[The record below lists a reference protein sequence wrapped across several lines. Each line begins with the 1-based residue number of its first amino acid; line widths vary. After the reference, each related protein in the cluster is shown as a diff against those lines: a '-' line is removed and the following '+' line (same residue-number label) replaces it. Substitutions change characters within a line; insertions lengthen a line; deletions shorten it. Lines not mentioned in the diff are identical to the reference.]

1 MYTRPVLAVTLLG
14 LSAASQALEVT
25 ACASDSQT
33 GAGTNLQQAI
43 AAAGTVSFRCPPGA
57 RLLVVGTH
65 AVTADTII
73 DGGNAVTLVVRLGG
87 GPALAVGN
95 SRLTLT
101 RMRLEGET
109 RVPIGRTPGITTL
122 MVSGSGSAEFRNVVA
137 HRLDRPLFVL
147 QNGRAVIVESTF
159 SDGPDP
165 IRITGNGQLEIRGGQ
180 FERMP
185 SAVFADGG
193 HVMIAGTRFL
203 SSRLV
208 MNNCEFLIEDA
219 SFRDNDA
226 RPTNASGGAIDTDCS
241 GRVTRTLFQ
250 NNWAVNGGA
259 VNLRALYKPVEFQR
273 VRFISNH
280 ASADGGAIHRETY
293 LAVRG
298 RPATPLKL
306 RYSVFRENFAT
317 RGGGFYIGSGVI
329 DGYALHFAGN
339 AASADGGGAYTR
351 ALRLT
356 RGTFIRNRAGQSG
369 GAIYAYIASH
379 PFRNLVTT
387 TLANILIAQNEA
399 PKGAGIYGSA
409 VRLVNSTIADNTG
422 PGVDAGDSAV
432 SPAITLTNT
441 LIATNTGGECRGS
454 LPTSFALDG
463 PNLQFPS
470 ASCPGVPVGD
480 PYLDP
485 VYAPVLGSPALGAA
499 DLRVCLDAP
508 VNARDAIGE
517 PRPQGRGCSLGA
529 IEGAVERQVWD
540 RLTRRQE
547 IPGDLIDEIRE
558 LARRLI
564 P

>member
-241 GRVTRTLFQ
+241 GRERRCGQ
-250 NNWAVNGGA
+250 PA
-259 VNLRALYKPVEFQR
+259 
-273 VRFISNH
+273 
-280 ASADGGAIHRETY
+280 GAI
-293 LAVRG
+293 
-298 RPATPLKL
+298 
-306 RYSVFRENFAT
+306 
-317 RGGGFYIGSGVI
+317 
-329 DGYALHFAGN
+329 
-339 AASADGGGAYTR
+339 
-351 ALRLT
+351 
-356 RGTFIRNRAGQSG
+356 
-369 GAIYAYIASH
+369 
-379 PFRNLVTT
+379 
-387 TLANILIAQNEA
+387 
-399 PKGAGIYGSA
+399 
-409 VRLVNSTIADNTG
+409 
-422 PGVDAGDSAV
+422 
-432 SPAITLTNT
+432 
-441 LIATNTGGECRGS
+441 
-454 LPTSFALDG
+454 
-463 PNLQFPS
+463 
-470 ASCPGVPVGD
+470 
-480 PYLDP
+480 
-485 VYAPVLGSPALGAA
+485 
-499 DLRVCLDAP
+499 
-508 VNARDAIGE
+508 
-517 PRPQGRGCSLGA
+517 
-529 IEGAVERQVWD
+529 
-540 RLTRRQE
+540 
-547 IPGDLIDEIRE
+547 
-558 LARRLI
+558 
-564 P
+564 